1 MADGGSFGTQLWETP
16 VGLVVK
22 GMDTV
27 AKFYSGYGDM
37 PPWGKGPTQQDIRSQ
52 GISYIQENF
61 PLIDS
66 FLECKV
72 KRSSGGTSSGASPD
86 RNLKREEKQNVKDT
100 HNSHKE
106 HAQEQK
112 RHHDP
117 AGQAHGHT
125 NIRVPPVDSYR
136 PHQSR
141 EQRKETLAKV
151 PPVHH
156 HPNHHHNQAA
166 AAAAAAGDE
175 PAQLQQQRVAGELHH
190 QHSVHFNAAPNEE
203 GLTKLSWELV
213 GSCLLLFLAVILL
226 WLRIVLRVPA
236 TKSRKTS

>member
-72 KRSSGGTSSGASPD
+72 KRSSDGTSSGASPD

-166 AAAAAAGDE
+166 AAAAAGDE
-175 PAQLQQQRVAGELHH
+175 PAQPQQQRVAGELHH